1 MQLRSLATLPDETFS
16 LQFCFRFNFRT
27 EFDIRCWLII
37 AYEPLE
43 RKKCD
48 TLRAYKTD
56 FTNLN

>member
-43 RKKCD
+43 RKMRYIKGLQD
-48 TLRAYKTD
+48 
-56 FTNLN
+56 